1 MTMLGNFGVRWCE
14 LVRGTGALTRLYA
27 SLCADLH
34 RSLACKQRAMACE
47 LALKVGFF
55 PSGS

>member
-27 SLCADLH
+27 SLVLIYIGLL
-34 RSLACKQRAMACE
+34 LASNERWRA
-47 LALKVGFF
+47 
-55 PSGS
+55 S